1 MLQFPRRRFRPRLL
15 PLVVLALTASSLGA
29 AAASAQWSAAGRA
42 PAPRG
47 AASDPP
53 PRRLKGFLDYHL
65 TAAGSTGEGNSR
77 IVVNEDYHVSIT
89 DLMLRRAQIK
99 GDVASYRLLKGRWEG
114 QSTAQWDQTQPA
126 AGGGS
131 CVLTQFRTSCGSG
144 RFSTAVSRF
153 RLAYDTAAQTYGSDF
168 QTDKAKLK
176 SHNYGCGV
184 DQHQTDRVPFAGSLE
199 GDVSITSDGETIFQV
214 NNTRTFTNPNVPW
227 LVYTVTTS
235 GELKGTT
242 DLEADPG
249 GPYEAERGETVTL
262 DASDSK
268 GKIQSYKWTFQD
280 PPANGPGAEA
290 LPVRADAVKQGKTVT
305 VTVLKSIKIT
315 LEVSDG
321 QNKASKATSIVVH
334 PRKWKTKFKHVDDE
348 GVYKVGPP
356 RRRGWE
362 GGINVCSVD
371 QKADHIFHPAQ
382 SFGTWKNAG
391 YTLERVN
398 DPKGPFDEYYFVNDY
413 TLEITRQALINRY
426 ITEASPLTI
435 LHIDGKD
442 YNFHAGNRR
451 LEKKFGLPPAVQPYL
466 TAVRAHEKMHST
478 LMRGA
483 LRKVEPAREVEKEF
497 GRDPSSVEFRVDKA
511 IEAAWDEITTASKD
525 YPDAPDMWAGSLAV
539 PDPGDPRGYSFVS
552 TAVLRPGPGD

>member
-1 MLQFPRRRFRPRLL
+1 MPPALFLL
-15 PLVVLALTASSLGA
+15 AVVACSLAAV
-29 AAASAQWSAAGRA
+29 AASAQRARPA
-42 PAPRG
+42 PAPL
-47 AASDPP
+47 APANDPP

-65 TAAGSTGEGNSR
+65 TASGSTGEGDSR
-77 IVVNEDYHVSIT
+77 IVVSEDYHVSVT

-99 GDVASYRLLKGRWEG
+99 GGVASYRLLKCRWEG

-131 CVLTQFRTSCGSG
+131 CVLTQHRTSTGSG
-144 RFSTAVSRF
+144 RFNTSVARF
-153 RLAYDTAAQTYGSDF
+153 RLAYDTAAQTYGADF

-184 DQHQTDRVPFAGSLE
+184 DQRQTDRVPFAGSLE
-199 GDVSITSDGETIFQV
+199 GAVSVTSDGETLFEV
-214 NNTRTFTNPNVPW
+214 NTTRTFTNPGVPW

-268 GKIQSYKWTFQD
+268 GKIQSYRWTFQD
-280 PPANGPGAEA
+280 PPASGARAAE
-290 LPVRADAVKQGKTVT
+290 LPIRADAVKQGKTVT
-305 VTVLKSIKIT
+305 VTVLKSIKVT
-315 LEVSDG
+315 LEISDG

-356 RRRGWE
+356 QPRGWE

-371 QKADHIFHPAQ
+371 QKPDHIFHPAQ

-391 YTLERVN
+391 YR
-398 DPKGPFDEYYFVNDY
+398 
-413 TLEITRQALINRY
+413 
-426 ITEASPLTI
+426 
-435 LHIDGKD
+435 
-442 YNFHAGNRR
+442 
-451 LEKKFGLPPAVQPYL
+451 
-466 TAVRAHEKMHST
+466 ST
-478 LMRGA
+478 NTTSSTTTPSRS
-483 LRKVEPAREVEKEF
+483 PAR
-497 GRDPSSVEFRVDKA
+497 RSSTGTSPK
-511 IEAAWDEITTASKD
+511 
-525 YPDAPDMWAGSLAV
+525 PAP
-539 PDPGDPRGYSFVS
+539 
-552 TAVLRPGPGD
+552 